1 MFNVNNLN
9 TWSLKV
15 CSAIWSLWV
24 KCFPHKDSVP
34 IHMAI
39 WWWQNEGV
47 ACQKMVHRVQTYWR
61 NISDNSRTSWWST
74 ERTDVM
80 HQNWNRVLGGKKVT
94 IQGNWF
100 DNNEKVQMDVNDQMC
115 MDLISTIKNCFSCK
129 LEPIH
134 PLCSGLWRTI
144 RIHQHNTRVTFKAV
158 KTFQFLCQ
166 RQTHILNIHHV
177 TGFSM

>member
-1 MFNVNNLN
+1 MLTTWTPGPSKSVLQFDLCGWNVFPTKIQCQF
-9 TWSLKV
+9 TWP
-15 CSAIWSLWV
+15 
-24 KCFPHKDSVP
+24 FGD
-34 IHMAI
+34 
-39 WWWQNEGV
+39 G
-47 ACQKMVHRVQTYWR
+47 KM
-61 NISDNSRTSWWST
+61 
-74 ERTDVM
+74 
-80 HQNWNRVLGGKKVT
+80 RVLPVRKWCTEFKHIGGTSVTTVAPVGEAQKGQMWCIKTGTEFLGAKKVT